1 MGFGKNW
8 LQGVCVGLSL
18 VGGAVLFTA
27 DVAFAD
33 VAVSEAAVQIQADSA
48 SGSGLVEIGLESL
61 VWDSA
66 TESLWWE
73 PDAPLSIVD
82 PVTEAV
88 IATLESA
95 ELQISECSRI
105 ALSFQLLAGDSDTT
119 VVFRTGLLSF
129 DNIGSDVAEGR
140 ASASFTVRD
149 LDGDGAVLLGEG
161 GGGAGAFR
169 AYYNGL
175 APDGT
180 QFTHLVGLVSV
191 GAGGTATGSQSD
203 PAVGYRSVGAAVDD
217 MSVEVAF
224 ALTAHDRVS
233 VGTLFDIDPD
243 PDDCAADA
251 DSDGI
256 PDWLDGCPDD
266 PDKVE
271 PGDCGCGVAD
281 ADADGDGI
289 ADCDDNCP
297 AVANPDQEDA
307 DGDGVGDDCDASA
320 QPGEDDSSVEPSE
333 DAEAEE
339 DGSDD
344 PGNAGE
350 ELGPHGFGSSGAD
363 TGGQGREERIEQIE
377 ELLSGVLAPCGVGV
391 VGFLPLTL
399 LGLVGYRAAGC
410 RRTSIH

>member
-1 MGFGKNW
+1 MRLGKNW
-8 LQGVCVGLSL
+8 LRDVCVGLSL
-18 VGGAVLFTA
+18 AGGVTLFTT

-33 VAVSEAAVQIQADSA
+33 VAVSEVAVQIHADSA
-48 SGSGLVEIGLESL
+48 SGSGSIDIGLESL
-61 VWDSA
+61 VWDLE
-66 TESLWWE
+66 TQSLWWE
-73 PDAPLSIVD
+73 PDAAFSIVD

-105 ALSFQLLAGDSDTT
+105 ALSFQLLAGDSDTI

-129 DNIGSDVAEGR
+129 DTIGSDVAEGR

-203 PAVGYRSVGAAVDD
+203 PTVGYRSVGAAVDD
-217 MSVEVAF
+217 LSVEVAF

-251 DSDGI
+251 DSDGL

-281 ADADGDGI
+281 ADADEDGI

-333 DAEAEE
+333 DPEAAE

-363 TGGQGREERIEQIE
+363 AGGQDPEERGEHVGE
-377 ELLSGVLAPCGVGV
+377 MLGGLGAMCGAGML
-391 VGFLPLTL
+391 GFVPLTL
-399 LGLVGYRAAGC
+399 LGLVGYRAAG
-410 RRTSIH
+410 RRHTSIY